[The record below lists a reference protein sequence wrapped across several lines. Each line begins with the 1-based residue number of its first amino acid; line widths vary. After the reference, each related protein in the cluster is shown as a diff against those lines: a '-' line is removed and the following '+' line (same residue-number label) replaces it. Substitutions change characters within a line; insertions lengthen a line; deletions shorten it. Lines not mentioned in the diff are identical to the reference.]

1 MNALSGLQNIANS
14 IYCRNLVGLIS
25 AAHQAVLRLSSVTT
39 PPVGGVVLSAA
50 DTLPPG
56 RKRHFRLFFNLL
68 IIHIKNIGTPFA
80 NNLTSLSG
88 VINDQPKNHCA
99 RNRLC
104 RCRHSGSKF
113 AGEANG
119 AGC

>member
-1 MNALSGLQNIANS
+1 
-14 IYCRNLVGLIS
+14 
-25 AAHQAVLRLSSVTT
+25 HQALCTDSRMRRKRLIRPRTT

-50 DTLPPG
+50 GFFPPD

-80 NNLTSLSG
+80 NNLTLLSG

-99 RNRLC
+99 RNRVCGC
-104 RCRHSGSKF
+104 RYSGDEF
-113 AGEANG
+113 AGEAE
-119 AGC
+119 

>member
-1 MNALSGLQNIANS
+1 IAGCGVNALSGLRA
-14 IYCRNLVGLIS
+14 
-25 AAHQAVLRLSSVTT
+25 T
-39 PPVGGVVLSAA
+39 PPAGGVVLSAA
-50 DTLPPG
+50 GFFPPD

-104 RCRHSGSKF
+104 GCCHSGSQF
-113 AGEANG
+113 AGEAER

>member
-1 MNALSGLQNIANS
+1 MLCFLRQAFFRQTGNA
-14 IYCRNLVGLIS
+14 IS
-25 AAHQAVLRLSSVTT
+25 ARPET
-39 PPVGGVVLSAA
+39 PF
-50 DTLPPG
+50 PPD

-99 RNRLC
+99 RNRVC
-104 RCRHSGSKF
+104 GCRHSGGKL
-113 AGEANG
+113 AGEANR